1 MRLIYYIFI
10 LFCFF
15 PYIDIIGLGTD
26 TQPNALIAAL
36 IILFAIPNK
45 KLNTPML
52 LLWLLFLFSLVL
64 AVFSNLSGFDTLKN
78 ILNYLSPALL
88 CLAVYNLFL
97 MTQFRVSFR
106 FFLSVLLIY
115 FSVGFIQLYID
126 PDFLMGIVNEGGRGS
141 LLAGRG
147 VVSLCPEPAFYGSMC
162 LFFMVFGLLNYTRR
176 QNLIIAPIVLV
187 QLILFSQSA
196 TAIFIFLAAVTG
208 FVFVQI
214 IKLRPLYI
222 IGSLVLA
229 FAAKTVIHSLR
240 QGADNYRAAGLV
252 YEFINDPLLIAQL
265 DISAGVRI
273 SSSLAPFLSAKHHG
287 MLPMGMG
294 NYKAFVKELYLTG
307 DYGNMLNSYIL
318 NEIGRLGG
326 GINMVLFHLGFLGLI
341 FPLAI
346 YMMFKAQIGQEK
358 AMFAM
363 ILLFCLLFTQIQL
376 MHAMIGL
383 ILGLAAF
390 KSRELP
396 YA

>member
-26 TQPNALIAAL
+26 TQPNALIASL
-36 IILFAIPNK
+36 VILFAIPNK

-52 LLWLLFLFSLVL
+52 LLWLLFLMSLVL

-97 MTQFRVSFR
+97 KTQFRVSFW
-106 FFLSVLLIY
+106 FFMAVLLVY
-115 FSVGFIQLYID
+115 FSVGFVQMYID
-126 PDFLMGIVNEGGRGS
+126 PGFLSGVVNEGGRGS
-141 LLAGRG
+141 FLAGRG

-162 LFFMVFGLLNYTRR
+162 LFFMVFGLLNFTRK
-176 QNLIIAPIVLV
+176 QNLIIAPLLLV

-208 FVFVQI
+208 FIIVQI
-214 IKLRPLYI
+214 IKLRPLYL
-222 IGSLVLA
+222 IGSITLLLA
-229 FAAKTVIHSLR
+229 ASTVINSVR
-240 QGADNYRAAGLV
+240 QEADNNRAAGLIS
-252 YEFINDPLLIAQL
+252 EFINNPLLISQV

-273 SSSLAPFLSAKHHG
+273 SSSLAPFLSAKHNG
-287 MLPMGMG
+287 LFPMGMG
-294 NYKAFVKELYLTG
+294 NYKAFVKELYLSG
-307 DYGNMLNSYIL
+307 DYTKMLNIYIL

-358 AMFAM
+358 VMFAM
-363 ILLFCLLFTQIQL
+363 ILLYCLLFTQIQL

-390 KSRELP
+390 KSRELS
-396 YA
+396 YV